1 MSPIVKRKGERFTLP
16 SKYLLFIL
24 TVLCTGM
31 MLMTFSTDIFNR
43 PLNTVV
49 GYVIV
54 PFQRGISSV
63 GSWLST
69 RSEELVQIRALLEE
83 KEELQ
88 RQVNELTIQNTQL
101 QQEKYELNT
110 LRELYKLDGQYSEYE
125 KIGARIIARDSGNW
139 YHSFTIDKGTEDGLA
154 VDMNVIANG
163 TAEGGLVGRIVS
175 VGPNWAKVTSIIS
188 DNSNVSGQM
197 LATGDKL
204 IVSGDLEMMQ
214 NGLIRFSQ
222 LLDSA
227 DAVVSGDKIVTSD
240 ISDKYLPGILIG
252 YIGDIELDSNKLTK
266 SGSVTPAVDFEHLD
280 EVLVILELKQ
290 TVTEE

>member
-1 MSPIVKRKGERFTLP
+1 MSPIIKKKGERFTIP
-16 SKYLLFIL
+16 GKYLLFIL
-24 TVLCTGM
+24 TALCTAM
-31 MLMTFSTDIFNR
+31 MLVTLSTDIFNK

-54 PFQRGISSV
+54 PFQKGLSSV
-63 GSWLST
+63 GGWLSA

-83 KEELQ
+83 NEELR
-88 RQVNELTIQNTQL
+88 RQVTELTLENTQL
-101 QQEKYELNT
+101 QQGWYELNT
-110 LRELYKLDGQYSEYE
+110 LRELYKLDGQYEEYE
-125 KIGARIIARDSGNW
+125 KIGARIIARDTGNW
-139 YHSFTIDKGTEDGLA
+139 YHSFTIDKGEEDGLA
-154 VDMNVIANG
+154 VDMNVIAGGEN
-163 TAEGGLVGRIVS
+163 GGLVGRIVS

-188 DNSNVSGQM
+188 DNSNVTGQM
-197 LATGDKL
+197 LATGDML
-204 IVSGDLEMMQ
+204 IVSGDLSMMQ

-227 DAVVSGDKIVTSD
+227 GVVVTGDKIVTSD

-252 YIGDIELDSNKLTK
+252 YIGEINLDSNKLTK

-290 TVTEE
+290 TVSE